1 MILLLLYNR
10 FIKVKISLFGKINQ
24 LQQYYLENKTI
35 NTYFCNLIFFL
46 NGKFDFITNYF
57 SIMTFDTIDKNLL
70 KLLQDDSK
78 KTTKELSLKLNLSVT
93 AVYERIKKLEK
104 EGIISN
110 YVALLN
116 RNKIEKGFVVFCHL
130 KLMQHTKEFI
140 SQFEK
145 EVVRLNEVLECF
157 HVSGDYDYILKI
169 CVKDMEEYREFMVTK
184 LTTLQHIGSTHST
197 FMIGEVKNTT
207 AFSL

>member
-1 MILLLLYNR
+1 MA
-10 FIKVKISLFGKINQ
+10 
-24 LQQYYLENKTI
+24 
-35 NTYFCNLIFFL
+35 
-46 NGKFDFITNYF
+46 FD
-57 SIMTFDTIDKNLL
+57 SIDKKLL
-70 KLLQDDSK
+70 ALLQDDSK

-104 EGIISN
+104 EGIVSK

-116 RNKIEKGFVVFCHL
+116 RNKIQKGFVVFCHL

-145 EVVRLNEVLECF
+145 EVVQLIEVLECF

-184 LTTLQHIGSTHST
+184 LTSLQHIGSTHST
-197 FMIGEVKNTT
+197 FMIGEVKNSTS
-207 AFSL
+207 FVLN